1 MHMLF
6 AVLDCRCNPFD
17 VRIDVSD
24 GRIYRSMVRI
34 FVVAMAMDDAHDVC
48 FLRCLQFL
56 STGHGFLFG
65 EEALPLALPIN
76 RYHC

>member
-34 FVVAMAMDDAHDVC
+34 FVVAMAMDEC
-48 FLRCLQFL
+48 
-56 STGHGFLFG
+56 T
-65 EEALPLALPIN
+65 
-76 RYHC
+76 

>member
-24 GRIYRSMVRI
+24 GRIYCSMVRI
-34 FVVAMAMDDAHDVC
+34 FVVAMAMDDAHGVC
-48 FLRCLQFL
+48 FLRCCNFCRRG
-56 STGHGFLFG
+56 TEFLFG

>member
-24 GRIYRSMVRI
+24 GRIYCSMVRI
-34 FVVAMAMDDAHDVC
+34 FVVAMVMDDAHDVC
-48 FLRCLQFL
+48 FIVVVIFCRR
-56 STGHGFLFG
+56 HGVF
-65 EEALPLALPIN
+65 IW
-76 RYHC
+76 

>member
-48 FLRCLQFL
+48 FLRCLQFFVDGAR
-56 STGHGFLFG
+56 SF
-65 EEALPLALPIN
+65 IW
-76 RYHC
+76 